1 MKKIT
6 FILLLL
12 VALSST
18 QLLATPHPA
27 NSEILKTLKNPLNGP
42 KEIEKVKNQILSLA
56 GKAVPSLI
64 TVMKSADY
72 PDKNRWVATFL
83 LGQIMGE
90 KASPFLKK
98 FLAHP
103 SWVMRM
109 ASLKTLLALK
119 EKDYAKDYGDLLKD
133 QSLLVRTQ
141 ALENIRRLELGNLA
155 PNVWAMLYDKGNYYV
170 PSKKGV
176 EGPLKRTH
184 IIKDVITTIGDL
196 KFEKAKG
203 PLLTMIQ
210 KEKYQDIFEEMDYAL
225 GKITG
230 KKSPES
236 STELKKRFWKQ
247 IAVSE
252 VTI

>member
-1 MKKIT
+1 MKNFLQMI
-6 FILLLL
+6 
-12 VALSST
+12 ALFSIFFSF
-18 QLLATPHPA
+18 AVNASVHPA
-27 NSEILKTLKNPLNGP
+27 QKQILDTLKNPITGT
-42 KEIEKVKNQILSLA
+42 KEIEKVKAQILSLA

-98 FLAHP
+98 FLDHP

-109 ASLKTLLALK
+109 ASLKTLLAIK
-119 EKDYAKDYGDLLKD
+119 EKDYAREYSALLKD

-141 ALENIRRLELGNLA
+141 ALENIRRLGLA
-155 PNVWAMLYDKGNYYV
+155 DYAPSVWAMLYDKGNYYT

-184 IIKDVITTIGDL
+184 IIKDVISTVGDL

-210 KEKYQDIFEEMDYAL
+210 KDKYSDIFDEIDYAL
-225 GKITG
+225 SKITG
-230 KKSPES
+230 KKSPET
-236 STELKKRFWKQ
+236 TEMKKRFWKQ